1 MLANTGTLSEAKKKN
16 TLADML
22 TPLLSYFVFLL
33 WGQIILKHLGR
44 DATRIFCNADTQLFF
59 VFLTL
64 FSEMSVLLLQTSS
77 SKKSS
82 LEQTPSMEMS
92 SLNS

>member
-1 MLANTGTLSEAKKKN
+1 MLANTGTLSEGKKKN

-22 TPLLSYFVFLL
+22 TLLLSYFVFLL
-33 WGQIILKHLGR
+33 WGLITLEHLGR
-44 DATRIFCNADTQLFF
+44 AATRIFGNTDTQLFF

-64 FSEMSVLLLQTSS
+64 FLEMSVLLLQTSS

-82 LEQTPSMEMS
+82 LE
-92 SLNS
+92 